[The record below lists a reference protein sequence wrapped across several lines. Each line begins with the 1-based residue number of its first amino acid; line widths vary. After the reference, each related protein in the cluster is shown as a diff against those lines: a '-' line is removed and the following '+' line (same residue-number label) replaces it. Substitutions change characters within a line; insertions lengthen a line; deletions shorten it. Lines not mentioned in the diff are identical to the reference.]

1 MRLRTTAPPSAF
13 LMLNPN
19 RLCGNWFARKKT
31 VKWEFE
37 RRLPVRY
44 TASNSPRRTNR
55 AARGNFRSSGS
66 LGCKP
71 MASLLTSRRQH
82 LAASNGLHAYAK
94 SVRLGPPPFSRL
106 ICSLW
111 QNNPPLVPIPDYVI
125 TFRAHPMFRSTVS
138 VNCFGQRANDPRLR
152 VEAGLSTRQPI
163 RSTHQ
168 PTGRPS
174 SRFRISKCS
183 RPQRT
188 RSRKRRGRLIRPG
201 KLLHPWKHCQSY
213 RAPSKG
219 GTQPFSK
226 GRMRQLI
233 GLAFARPVS
242 SARVE
247 FPAMQAGFGR
257 IRVRERRSFSCGQF
271 GC

>member
-111 QNNPPLVPIPDYVI
+111 QNNPPLVPIPDYVP
-125 TFRAHPMFRSTVS
+125 RASHVS
-138 VNCFGQRANDPRLR
+138 VNCFGQLFR
-152 VEAGLSTRQPI
+152 STRQ
-163 RSTHQ
+163 R
-168 PTGRPS
+168 PTAS
-174 SRFRISKCS
+174 C
-183 RPQRT
+183 
-188 RSRKRRGRLIRPG
+188 RGRSFDPPTDPKHTSTNRPP
-201 KLLHPWKHCQSY
+201 K
-213 RAPSKG
+213 
-219 GTQPFSK
+219 QPFPN
-226 GRMRQLI
+226 Q
-233 GLAFARPVS
+233 
-242 SARVE
+242 
-247 FPAMQAGFGR
+247 
-257 IRVRERRSFSCGQF
+257 
-271 GC
+271 